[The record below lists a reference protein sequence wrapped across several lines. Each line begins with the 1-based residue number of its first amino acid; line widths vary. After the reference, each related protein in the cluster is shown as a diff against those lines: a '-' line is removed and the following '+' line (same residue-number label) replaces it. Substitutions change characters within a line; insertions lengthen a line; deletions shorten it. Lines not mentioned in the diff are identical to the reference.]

1 GGRCH
6 RSCPCCPR
14 AALPGRSNPGPRVSS
29 RGKLRDTILDWED
42 SLPDR
47 DLTLADEACRKA
59 DLSVTLGT
67 SLQIKPS
74 GNLPLITKKRG
85 GKLVIVNLQAT
96 KHDKQADLRIHA
108 YVDDVMTKLMKHLGL
123 EVPEWLGP
131 VVVESAEPAE
141 PRQLFKFEPEARGLL
156 KEESFAQCNGTAG
169 LCPDLGTTLVEHGD
183 SLKQDTGP
191 PPTKKVKV
199 EPLLT

>member
-1 GGRCH
+1 
-6 RSCPCCPR
+6 
-14 AALPGRSNPGPRVSS
+14 
-29 RGKLRDTILDWED
+29 
-42 SLPDR
+42 
-47 DLTLADEACRKA
+47 
-59 DLSVTLGT
+59 
-67 SLQIKPS
+67 
-74 GNLPLITKKRG
+74 
-85 GKLVIVNLQAT
+85 
-96 KHDKQADLRIHA
+96 
-108 YVDDVMTKLMKHLGL
+108 MTKLMKHLGL

-169 LCPDLGTTLVEHGD
+169 LCPDLGTALAEHGD

-191 PPTKKVKV
+191 PPPPKKVKV